1 VTPAGPDVTD
11 ARIGSGT
18 DFVSAASHELRTPIT
33 NIKCYADMLAEGV
46 GGKLLPDQLALLQA
60 VSRNNQRLLVLIE
73 DLVTLSRLD
82 DDDGQSEG
90 DLFDLRDVIAGARE
104 ALRPMVAGRDLD
116 VAIELPS
123 TPVAV
128 FGHQAQLERAVV
140 NILDNALR
148 FTPDGGVVHLTV
160 VIDDGAAVLTVADS
174 GSGIP
179 AGEQSLLFTRFYR
192 SRATSASAI
201 VGSGLGLTIAKSIVE
216 RHLGSID
223 VQSSQGVGTTVAICL
238 PLDRQLD
245 AGQQPKR

>member
-1 VTPAGPDVTD
+1 VTD
-11 ARIGSGT
+11 ARLGSGT

-46 GGKLLPDQLALLQA
+46 GGKLTSDQLALLQA

-82 DDDGQSEG
+82 DDRQPERER
-90 DLFDLRDVIAGARE
+90 LDLRDVIAGARE

-116 VAIELPS
+116 LAIELPS

-128 FGHQAQLERAVV
+128 FGHQTQLERAVV

-148 FTPDGGVVHLTV
+148 FTPDGGVVQLTV
-160 VIDDGAAVLTVADS
+160 VIDDGAAVLTFADS
-174 GSGIP
+174 GKGIP
-179 AGEQSLLFTRFYR
+179 AGEQALLFTRFYR

-223 VQSSQGVGTTVAICL
+223 VQSLEGVGTTVAICL
-238 PLDRQLD
+238 PLDRQPGT
-245 AGQQPKR
+245 AQT